1 MKYLYYPGCSCSGKT
16 TGRAYSESLTA
27 VFKALDVDYEELED
41 WNCCGATMYMSVD
54 EQQAFGMSARNLA
67 LAERHVGGNGDPVN
81 LVPPCAACYAILNK
95 TKKYMKEYP
104 EVGNT
109 INHALNAAGLS
120 YTGNIT
126 IRHPLDIL
134 INDVGVEAIAEHV
147 RQPLEGMR
155 VACYYGCLLVRPYA
169 TFDDAHDPTTMDDL
183 IRALGADTVE
193 WPLKT
198 KCCGGSLSGT
208 IEEVGIRLG
217 YILLAE
223 ARKRGANIVATACPF
238 CQFNLECFQRQMIR
252 DYELESNMPI
262 AFFTQLVGKALGLSN
277 RDLGLHRLSIPLPI
291 PEKLREQ
298 KDHAKA

>member
-27 VFKALDVDYEELED
+27 VFHALNVDYEELED

-67 LAERHVGGNGDPVN
+67 LAERQVDGNGAPAT
-81 LVPPCAACYAILNK
+81 LVPPCAACYAVLNK
-95 TKKYMKEYP
+95 AKNYINEYP
-104 EVGNT
+104 EVGAT
-109 INHALNAAGLS
+109 IHGALGAAGLS
-120 YTGNIT
+120 YSGKVAV
-126 IRHPLDIL
+126 RHPLDIMV
-134 INDVGVEAIAEHV
+134 NDIGLESIADQV

-169 TFDDAHDPTTMDDL
+169 HFDDAYDPTTMDDL
-183 IRALGADTVE
+183 LRTLGAETIN

-223 ARKRGANIVATACPF
+223 ARKRGANMVATACPF
-238 CQFNLECFQRQMIR
+238 CQFNLECFQRQMNHKHK
-252 DYELESNMPI
+252 LEPRMPI
-262 AFFTQLVGKALGLSN
+262 AYFTQLVGMALGLSK
-277 RDLGLHRLSIPLPI
+277 RELGLHRLSIPLAM
-291 PEKLREQ
+291 PEKIEEQ
-298 KDHAKA
+298 